1 MQRRAAGDTALSP
14 SYAPVMSTAE
24 PGAVPAAGSSLARRP
39 VGPLV
44 VGVLA
49 GVAHL
54 VPGMFIL
61 VSGLVAPPW
70 AVLLMALVWSVLL
83 VTLVA
88 MVGRRSWWTPVVPVL
103 AAAFCLGLVLLGED
117 LFGWSA

>member
-1 MQRRAAGDTALSP
+1 
-14 SYAPVMSTAE
+14 MSTAE
-24 PGAVPAAGSSLARRP
+24 PGTVDPSSVRGPL
-39 VGPLV
+39 GPLV

-49 GVAHL
+49 GIAHL

-61 VSGLVAPPW
+61 VSGLVAPLW

-83 VTLVA
+83 MVLVTL
-88 MVGRRSWWTPVVPVL
+88 VGRRSWWTPVIPVL
-103 AAAFCLGLVLLGED
+103 AAAFCLGTVLLGEA